1 MREPFFLDTTLR
13 DGNQSLKRPWNTAE
27 KEFLF
32 HKIEA
37 LGVQGIEVGFSGA
50 SDMDFEA
57 CSRLASVAS
66 DKTVIS
72 GLARAVEK
80 DIIKVY
86 DAVKV
91 AAKPRIHIVISMSP
105 FNMKYVLNKT
115 PEEVRRLAI
124 EAVQYAKSLL
134 KDRGDIQFSVEH
146 FGDSIENIDWI
157 IDSLQEVVKAGATV
171 INLPNTVER
180 YRIKTFVDMIEKV
193 YLALPKDINISV
205 HCHNDLG
212 MATAATVESYFAGA
226 TQLECCLNGIGE
238 RAGNTNLYEVAV
250 ALYNSGV
257 EVPLNLSEIYE
268 LAQTV
273 SEMAKIPINPLAPL
287 VGSEAF
293 AHRSGMHQDGA
304 IKTKGMQKGA
314 YRPIQ
319 PSLIG
324 RKDDET
330 IGFTSQSGK
339 TAIFEII
346 SSAGYP
352 ITMSEAIRIQPV
364 VKKAAEKVGELPT
377 ATIIDIYFKEIFD
390 VKGPFSF
397 ISFEKMAP
405 DTYNL
410 KFTHNG
416 ENFDMVGNGNGPL
429 DACLDA
435 LAKAGF
441 SQKLVHYEQISLDT
455 QLYSSGA
462 TAMSV
467 IQFEKEDGTLV
478 LCRGKSRS
486 TARANVKAVFN
497 GLNLMAKY

>member
-13 DGNQSLKRPWNTAE
+13 DGNQALKRPWNTLE
-27 KEFLF
+27 KEYLF
-32 HKIEA
+32 HKLEA
-37 LGVQGIEVGFSGA
+37 FGVQGIEVGFSGA
-50 SDMDFEA
+50 SEMDFEA
-57 CSRLASVAS
+57 CSRLASIAS
-66 DKTVIS
+66 EKTVIS
-72 GLARAVEK
+72 GLARAVER

-105 FNMKYVLNKT
+105 FNMKYVLNKS

-124 EAVQYAKSLL
+124 ESVTFAKKLL
-134 KDRGDIQFSVEH
+134 NGRGDIQFSVEH
-146 FGDSIENIDWI
+146 FGDSLDNIDWI
-157 IDSLQEVVKAGATV
+157 IDSLQEVVKAGANV

-193 YLALPKDINISV
+193 YNALPKDINISV

-238 RAGNTNLYEVAV
+238 RAGNTNMYEVAI
-250 ALYNSGV
+250 ALHNSGV
-257 EVPLNLSEIYE
+257 NVPLNLGEIYE
-268 LAQTV
+268 LAHTV
-273 SEMAKIPINPLAPL
+273 AEMSKIPIHPLAPL

-293 AHRSGMHQDGA
+293 SHRSGMHQDGA

-314 YRPIQ
+314 YRPIH
-319 PSLIG
+319 PTLIG

-364 VKKAAEKVGELPT
+364 VKKAAEKIGELPT
-377 ATIIDIYFKEIFD
+377 STIIDLYFKEIFD
-390 VKGPFSF
+390 VKGPFAF
-397 ISFEKMAP
+397 ISFEKLAP
-405 DTYNL
+405 STYNL
-410 KFTHNG
+410 KFTHNEKSYDLTG
-416 ENFDMVGNGNGPL
+416 SGNGPL

-435 LAKAGF
+435 LSKAGF
-441 SQKLVHYEQISLDT
+441 PQKLVHYEQISLDT

-462 TAMSV
+462 TAMSI
-467 IQFEKEDGTLV
+467 IQFEKPDGSLI

-497 GLNLMAKY
+497 GLNLIAQE